1 VPKPSKTPLPDASSD
16 QPTFE
21 VSIAELA
28 EIVENLEAGELPL
41 EDALALFERGMKLV
55 KTSQGILDR
64 AERRV
69 EQLLGFDENGRPV
82 TSDLGEDLD
91 EPD

>member
-1 VPKPSKTPLPDASSD
+1 MPKPTKTSPPATSTD

-28 EIVENLEAGELPL
+28 EIVEKLEAGELPL
-41 EDALALFERGMKLV
+41 EDALELFERGMKLV
-55 KTSQGILDR
+55 KTSQGILNR

-82 TSDLGEDLD
+82 ASNLGEDLD

>member
-1 VPKPSKTPLPDASSD
+1 MPKSPKTNPPDANSD

-28 EIVENLEAGELPL
+28 EIVEKLEAGELPL